1 MPGFVIALFIVGGAL
16 WFFRSLG
23 RLKPDQSRAFTRKI
37 TSFVLIGLA
46 GLFAMR
52 GNFVFAAPLFAI
64 GSTLYGTSQFFPNG
78 FSWANKPQ
86 DPPRGAYQAP
96 ANTSAMNHDEALQV
110 LGLKP
115 GATEAEIKSA
125 HKKLLKDFHPD
136 AGGTDYLAAKIN
148 LAKDT
153 LLKRN

>member
-1 MPGFVIALFIVGGAL
+1 MPGFVIAFFIVGGAL
-16 WFFRSLG
+16 WFFRILG

-37 TSFVLIGLA
+37 SSFVLIGLA

-78 FSWANKPQ
+78 FSWAKPTET
-86 DPPRGAYQAP
+86 PRGSYQPP
-96 ANTSAMNHDEALQV
+96 ASTGAMNHDEALQV
-110 LGLKP
+110 LGLKS

-136 AGGTDYLAAKIN
+136 AGGTDYLASKIN
-148 LAKDT
+148 MAKDI